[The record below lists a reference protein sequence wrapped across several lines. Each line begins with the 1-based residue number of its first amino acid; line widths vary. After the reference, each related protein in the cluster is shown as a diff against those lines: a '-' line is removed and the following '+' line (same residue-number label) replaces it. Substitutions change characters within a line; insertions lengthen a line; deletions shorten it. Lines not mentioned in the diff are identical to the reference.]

1 MNPMPYSLSQC
12 QSVKPDML
20 EKLDLTKYAMEPK
33 IDGWRILVKI
43 ESNPQNA
50 DAWTRTGHDAMPKLF
65 KPIGQL
71 EGFARQHSI
80 SFVLDC
86 EAVAIRDD
94 GTPDFNF
101 TSRVLGSGVDIA
113 RIKQTEAGLFISLM
127 AFDILEVDGSDIR
140 HMPWDVRRDVLSA
153 TIFKLYDFCGTKER
167 SFVRLIDTSE
177 ATDDWHTHWTELWSE
192 GSILKLRNAPYAGKR
207 HKSWLKW
214 KKNPTEDVVLIGFKP
229 GEGKYEGQV
238 GALEFGQYLLGMGTA
253 SSRGFCSGMTDEMRQ
268 KITNDGAI
276 LFGSVFEIKH
286 NGILANGG
294 FRHPQFIRF
303 RNDKA
308 PEECTWT

>member
-1 MNPMPYSLSQC
+1 
-12 QSVKPDML
+12 ML

-33 IDGWRILVKI
+33 IDGWRILVRAN
-43 ESNPQNA
+43 SFGC
-50 DAWTRTGHDAMPKLF
+50 DAWTRTGHDATQKLLGPL
-65 KPIGQL
+65 KQL
-71 EGFARQHSI
+71 QAFCHQHQI
-80 SFVLDC
+80 SFILDC

-94 GTPDFNF
+94 GVPDFNF
-101 TSRVLGSGVDIA
+101 TSRVLGSGDAVA
-113 RIKQTEAGLFISLM
+113 VQKQLDAELFISLM
-127 AFDILEVDGSDIR
+127 AFDILNVDGSDIR

-153 TIFKLYDFCGTKER
+153 TIFKLYDSCGTKEQ

-192 GSILKLRNAPYAGKR
+192 GSILKLRDAPYAGKR

-238 GALEFGQYLLGMGTA
+238 GALEFGQYRLGMDTA